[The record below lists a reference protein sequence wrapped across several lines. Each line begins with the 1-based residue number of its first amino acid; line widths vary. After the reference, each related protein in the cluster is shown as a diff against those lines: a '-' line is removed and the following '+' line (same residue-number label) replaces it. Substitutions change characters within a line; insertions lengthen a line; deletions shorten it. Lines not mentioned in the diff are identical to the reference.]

1 MDAESQIA
9 AAVATIRGS
18 NGPAIRRMAARPA
31 RAGHQSPVGHKMD
44 KPSASLVRLMGV
56 ALSAILGLFGLVSP
70 EKSAEVLKLL
80 LQ

>member
-1 MDAESQIA
+1 MQSNKLLPPSPPYVDQTDPRY
-9 AAVATIRGS
+9 VAWQLDQHAQ
-18 NGPAIRRMAARPA
+18 AIN
-31 RAGHQSPVGHKMD
+31 HLSETKMD

>member
-1 MDAESQIA
+1 MQSNKLLPPSPPYGDQTDPRY
-9 AAVATIRGS
+9 VAWQLDQHAQ
-18 NGPAIRRMAARPA
+18 AIN
-31 RAGHQSPVGHKMD
+31 HLSDTKMD

>member
-1 MDAESQIA
+1 MQ
-9 AAVATIRGS
+9 S
-18 NGPAIRRMAARPA
+18 NKLLPPSPPYVDTTDPRFLAWQLDQHAQAIN
-31 RAGHQSPVGHKMD
+31 HLSDTKMD